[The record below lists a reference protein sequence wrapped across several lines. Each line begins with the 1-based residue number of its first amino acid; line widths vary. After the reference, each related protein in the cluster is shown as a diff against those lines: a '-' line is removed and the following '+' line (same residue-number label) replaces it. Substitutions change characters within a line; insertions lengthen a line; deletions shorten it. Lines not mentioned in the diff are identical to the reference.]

1 MPSWMHDIKS
11 SPHRQVLS
19 DTAVGYFFI
28 WIWLLYDLKLC
39 EFLKM
44 IKETI
49 TFDNWKWKCYDNYKV
64 WGLMSKKST
73 SNCEKI
79 NSSFQQ
85 DPGTAHMYCPIFDK
99 RSHILQ
105 MYLCERIVRTG
116 YKTCKGPELLLS
128 LGLMG
133 YFSIYN
139 WYFGF
144 ITIPCYRID
153 SSICSSKECFFFSI
167 CDIWFMSF
175 RCLPVSPRCR
185 FPAFPNL

>member
-1 MPSWMHDIKS
+1 MPSWMYAIKS
-11 SPHRQVLS
+11 SPHGQVLS

-79 NSSFQQ
+79 NSSFQ
-85 DPGTAHMYCPIFDK
+85 
-99 RSHILQ
+99 HINKIQGL
-105 MYLCERIVRTG
+105 L
-116 YKTCKGPELLLS
+116 TCTVLS
-128 LGLMG
+128 LTKGRT
-133 YFSIYN
+133 Y
-139 WYFGF
+139 
-144 ITIPCYRID
+144 CRC
-153 SSICSSKECFFFSI
+153 ICVKELYELGTKHVRDQSCCF
-167 CDIWFMSF
+167 
-175 RCLPVSPRCR
+175 L
-185 FPAFPNL
+185 

>member
-1 MPSWMHDIKS
+1 
-11 SPHRQVLS
+11 
-19 DTAVGYFFI
+19 
-28 WIWLLYDLKLC
+28 
-39 EFLKM
+39 
-44 IKETI
+44 
-49 TFDNWKWKCYDNYKV
+49 
-64 WGLMSKKST
+64 MSKKST

-153 SSICSSKECFFFSI
+153 SSIYLLLKGMFFLFNLRHLIHAFSLSHCLSTMPVPSFPQFIEACIYEGLVFFFTFCQLCAHHI
-167 CDIWFMSF
+167 ELFLI
-175 RCLPVSPRCR
+175 V
-185 FPAFPNL
+185 